1 VALHQLIKV
10 VDIDYNA
17 V

>member
-1 VALHQLIKV
+1 LQSV

-17 V
+17 VQRHK